1 MLIKTEDCGEMMK
14 LTPIQKAILFN
25 CLRQGLYFVLCI
37 LFALSLRIL
46 ANYFKAETFKEF
58 GIIENIQ
65 LFILFLSATS
75 FGYLSV
81 LSQKFRPLLILFSS
95 LCLFAFC
102 RELDSFFDTQ
112 VPFISWKF
120 CYLFPLT
127 AGVYLFYMKKKLK
140 KILLLFCTSPA
151 FYIMCSAMLVFIPLA
166 QAIGN
171 KGFIST
177 VLPDAHD
184 VILMRRFF
192 EESGEVLAYFLL
204 FLSSVEF
211 YISLIH
217 KKK

>member
-1 MLIKTEDCGEMMK
+1 MR

-75 FGYLSV
+75 FGFLSI
-81 LSQKFRPLLILFSS
+81 LSKKFRPLLILFSC

-102 RELDSFFDTQ
+102 RELDSFFEKYIP
-112 VPFISWKF
+112 VISWKF
-120 CYLFPLT
+120 CYLFPLI
-127 AGVYLFYMKKKLK
+127 AGIYLFHARKKIK

-151 FYIMCSAMLVFIPLA
+151 FYIMCSAMIVFIPLA

-177 VLPDAHD
+177 VLPDAND

-192 EESGEVLAYFLL
+192 EESGEILAYFLI
-204 FLSSVEF
+204 FLSSIEF
-211 YISLIH
+211 YISLIF
-217 KKK
+217 KKH

>member
-1 MLIKTEDCGEMMK
+1 MR
-14 LTPIQKAILFN
+14 LTSIEKGILFN
-25 CLRQGLYFVLCI
+25 CLRQGFYFILCI

-65 LFILFLSATS
+65 LFMLFLSATS
-75 FGYLSV
+75 FGFLSI
-81 LSQKFRPLLILFSS
+81 LSKKFRPLLILFSS

-102 RELDSFFDTQ
+102 RELDSFFEKHIP
-112 VPFISWKF
+112 VVSWKF
-120 CYLFPLT
+120 CYLFPLI
-127 AGVYLFYMKKKLK
+127 AGIYLFHARKRVK

-151 FYIMCSAMLVFIPLA
+151 FYIMCSAMIVFIPLA

-177 VLPDAHD
+177 VLPDAND

-192 EESGEVLAYFLL
+192 EESGEILAYFLL
-204 FLSSVEF
+204 FLSSIEF
-211 YISLIH
+211 YISLIF
-217 KKK
+217 KKR

>member
-1 MLIKTEDCGEMMK
+1 MK

-25 CLRQGLYFVLCI
+25 CLRQGFYFFLCI

-58 GIIENIQ
+58 GVVENLQIV
-65 LFILFLSATS
+65 ILSLSAVS
-75 FGYLSV
+75 FGFLAY
-81 LSQKFRPLLILFSS
+81 LSQKFRPLLIAFSS
-95 LCLFAFC
+95 LFLFAIC
-102 RELDSFFDTQ
+102 RELDAFFDTHI
-112 VPFISWKF
+112 PFISWKF
-120 CYLFPLT
+120 CYLFPFLS
-127 AGVYLFYMKKKLK
+127 GLYLFQKRKKLK

-151 FYIMCSAMLVFIPLA
+151 FYIMCSAMIVFIPLA

-171 KGFIST
+171 KSFIST